1 MWVPLFACPEC
12 ERPLGTGAP
21 VTCGCGLVYAR
32 RNGIHDFLGEPRRT
46 AVEAF
51 SRQYRRIREG
61 DGHHQLIAR
70 FWHELPTVPKA
81 YDPASEWRVRRE
93 SYNRFLASVL
103 SAGRQRVLDL
113 GAGCG
118 WLSSRLARQCHDVV
132 ALDRLD
138 DDADGAILASQDRL
152 SFVAVR
158 GDFEALPFE
167 PGQFDLVVFN
177 ASLHYAR
184 DTEAA
189 LGGAARML
197 NRRGT
202 LVVMDSPTFASRS
215 DGESMVA
222 SQMAALGAAHDLAD
236 VVRPGIG
243 YLTFPDLGRTAER
256 LKRQTRFY
264 PSRGP
269 LTWRLRRPLAR
280 RQLGR
285 EPATFGVWVAR

>member
-1 MWVPLFACPEC
+1 
-12 ERPLGTGAP
+12 
-21 VTCGCGLVYAR
+21 VTCGCGLVYER
-32 RNGIHDFLGEPRRT
+32 DHGIHDFLSEPRR
-46 AVEAF
+46 AAAEAF
-51 SRQYRRIREG
+51 ARQYRRVRER

-70 FWHELPTVPKA
+70 FWHELPDIPKA
-81 YDPASEWRVRRE
+81 HDPAREWRVRRE
-93 SYNRFLASVL
+93 SFSRLLHSVL
-103 SAGRQRVLDL
+103 GTGRRRVLDL

-118 WLSSRLARQCHDVV
+118 WLSSRLAQQGHDVV

-138 DDADGAILASQDRL
+138 DEADGAFLERQDRP

-167 PGQFDLVVFN
+167 PGQFDIVVFN

-184 DTEAA
+184 DADDALDRAA
-189 LGGAARML
+189 QML
-197 NRRGT
+197 NAQGS
-202 LVVMDSPTFASRS
+202 LVVMDSPTFACID

-222 SQMAALGAAHDLAD
+222 TQMAALKAVHDLAD
-236 VVRPGIG
+236 VVRPGAG
-243 YLTFPDLGRTAER
+243 YLTFQGLRRTAER
-256 LKRQTRFY
+256 LNRQARFF